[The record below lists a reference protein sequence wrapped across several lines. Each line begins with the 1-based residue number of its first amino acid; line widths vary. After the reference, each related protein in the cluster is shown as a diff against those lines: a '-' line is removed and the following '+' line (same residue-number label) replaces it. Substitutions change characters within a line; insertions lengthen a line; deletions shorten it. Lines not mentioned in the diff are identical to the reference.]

1 MKPNLKAMALA
12 SGIILAS
19 AGTVDAADP
28 IKIGVLTPLS
38 GTYTVIGQQ
47 VKWGLE
53 LAAREINASG
63 GVLGRQLVLTYE
75 DSEANPAV
83 ATQKAEKLFQVEKV
97 DFLTGT
103 VSSGATLAVGQVA
116 ERNDTLMATTVSFS
130 SAITGSK
137 CSPNVFR
144 VNAHAGMQAAALA
157 AWLKQDRASAKVYFM
172 GPDYEMGRN
181 TVAVFKTAAT
191 SSGFD
196 EAGEVYAPL
205 GNKDYSNFF
214 GQVRAARPDVIYT
227 SMAGND
233 AVRLFTQ
240 MQEYG
245 VSKGV
250 QVVGSAG
257 TVTPANIEAMGES
270 AEGFVTGVGYS
281 PLIDSA
287 ENKAFVEAFRKA
299 SEGTDPDLYGAD
311 SYGLLFLYKA
321 AAEKAGSIETDKLRK
336 SLEGTEWQTPQG
348 TKKMRAGDHQAE
360 MPMYAVRVENGSFTI
375 ASKVPG
381 GDAIGKDD
389 CERF

>member
-1 MKPNLKAMALA
+1 MLKKSKMLALA
-12 SGIILAS
+12 SVAFAAVL
-19 AGTVDAADP
+19 GTANAAEP

-53 LAAREINASG
+53 LASKEINASG
-63 GVLGRQLVLTYE
+63 GVLGRQIELVYE
-75 DSEANPAV
+75 DSEANPSV
-83 ATQKAEKLFQVEKV
+83 AAQKAEKLFQLEKV

-116 ERNDTLMATTVSFS
+116 ERNDRLMATTVSFS

-157 AWLKQDRASAKVYFM
+157 AWLKAEKSEAKVYFL

-181 TVAVFKTAAT
+181 TVAVFKDAAV
-191 SSGFD
+191 SNGFD
-196 EAGEVYAPL
+196 DGGEVFAPL

-214 GQVRAARPDVIYT
+214 GQIRAAGPDVIYT
-227 SMAGND
+227 SVAGND
-233 AVRLFTQ
+233 SVRLFTQ

-250 QVVGSAG
+250 QIVGSAG
-257 TVTPANIEAMGES
+257 TVTPANIGAMGNA

-281 PLIDSA
+281 PLIDSPD
-287 ENKAFVEAFRKA
+287 NKAFVTAFKGI
-299 SEGTDPDLYGAD
+299 SGGTDPDLYGAD

-321 AAEKAGSIETDKLRK
+321 AAEKTKSIETDMLRK
-336 SLEGTEWQTPQG
+336 SLEGAEWNTPQG
-348 TKKMRAGDHQAE
+348 VKKMRAGDHQAE
-360 MPMYAVRVENGSFTI
+360 MPMYAVRIQDGAFTI
-375 ASKVPG
+375 DSKVPG
-381 GDAIGKDD
+381 DAAIGGDA